1 MAKKSEPK
9 AEKPKE
15 FRGKIVDVDCIIST
29 TESGNGLLLSWEG
42 DMYITNVQFLKELME
57 GKLTKQDG
65 SKSKGVNLGLLSN
78 EDGENKISK
87 TGLYLNL
94 KDKSFYFTPSKD
106 RLFVVP
112 VSTVQKILDG
122 IVNQTHMGEFVDN

>member
-9 AEKPKE
+9 SEPKE
-15 FRGKIVDVDCIIST
+15 HKGKIVDVECIIST

-42 DMYITNVQFLKELME
+42 DMYITNVQFLNELIE
-57 GKLTKQDG
+57 GKLMKQDG
-65 SKSKGVNLGLLSN
+65 SKSKGVNLGLLT
-78 EDGENKISK
+78 DGGIGK

-122 IVNQTHMGEFVDN
+122 TIDRTHMGEFVD